1 MPLFHR
7 KTEEEKQQ
15 DEERRRQE
23 AESQTLQQTRFA
35 EEQATREASL
45 ASLQRG
51 GIPIEAQRRLDDLR
65 QRAGSFFTSD
75 LTVNEFLLARQ
86 SGLEPLSQVMGCS
99 IYHVGWQ
106 RMPGS
111 SYFSNSQ
118 ELRVVSEALNH
129 ARVLAL
135 GRLSEEAQRVG
146 AHAVIGVHV
155 NRSSY
160 DWGTHLIEFNAVGT
174 AVRVKDAPLAVR
186 PGLTNLSGQDFWK
199 LHQSGYWPLGV
210 VAASMVYY
218 VVAGWQTWAAGGW
231 ARWYNQELGDFTQGL
246 YTARHLCMGKVW
258 EQASELGGIGIVGM
272 QIEQSEDEYEV
283 ETANDQRRQD
293 MIFTFHAIGTAI
305 GETSDRPRVPTVY
318 AGLSLKR

>member
-1 MPLFHR
+1 MPLFHH
-7 KTEEEKQQ
+7 KSEEEKRQ
-15 DEERRRQE
+15 EEEQRRQQ
-23 AESQTLQQTRFA
+23 AENQALQQTRFA
-35 EEQATREASL
+35 EEQAIREASL
-45 ASLQRG
+45 ASLQQG

-65 QRAGSFFTSD
+65 QRSGSFFTSD
-75 LTVNEFLLARQ
+75 LTVNEFVLARQ

-129 ARVLAL
+129 ARALAL

-146 AHAVIGVHV
+146 ANAVIGVHV

-160 DWGTHLIEFNAVGT
+160 DWGTHLIEFNTVGT
-174 AVRVKDAPLAVR
+174 AVRVKNAPETNR

-210 VAASMVYY
+210 VAASTVYY

-246 YTARHLCMGKVW
+246 YTARHLCMGRVW
-258 EQASELGGIGIVGM
+258 DQASELGGGGIVGM
-272 QIEQSEDEYEV
+272 EIEQSEEEYEV
-283 ETANDQRRQD
+283 ETANDQRRTD

-305 GETSDRPRVPTVY
+305 GEVSEHPHVPTVY
-318 AGLSLKR
+318 AGLSVKA